1 MRKDA
6 ATRRALVVNDE
17 RLDTQ
22 AEFFANRLKKRFRHL
37 WKWARR
43 TGVTAFR
50 VYHRDIP
57 ELPFSV
63 DWYDG
68 HLVVAEYAR
77 PHGRSDEEY
86 ESWVE
91 HMTATAAR
99 SLGVSADRLF
109 LKRRIRQRGS
119 AQYERSDSRRYVIT
133 IVESGLRF
141 RVNLSDYLD
150 TGLFLDHR
158 DLRRYLGERAQG
170 TRVLNLFGYTGAF
183 TVYAAA
189 GGARSTVT
197 VDLSNTYLRWAEE
210 NLRENALYGP
220 DHLLVR
226 ADTTAFLRK
235 EAQSANRYDWI
246 ILDPPSFSNS
256 KKMTGTFDVQRDHAE
271 VIRQCVRL
279 LTRRGQVVFSTNRRN
294 FRLAVDGIGDAE
306 ATKIT
311 KLTMPEDFAG
321 TGIHQAWII
330 RRASSRAN

>member
-1 MRKDA
+1 MREDA
-6 ATRRALVVNDE
+6 AARRSAFVSDQ
-17 RLDTQ
+17 RLDIQ

-68 HLVVAEYAR
+68 HLIVAEYAR
-77 PHGRSDEEY
+77 PHDRSDLEH
-86 ESWVE
+86 ESWVD

-99 SLGVSADRLF
+99 ALGVSVDRLF
-109 LKRRIRQRGS
+109 VKRRVRQRGS
-119 AQYERSDSRRYVIT
+119 AQYERSDSRRYEIT
-133 IVESGLRF
+133 IAENGLRF

-226 ADTTAFLRK
+226 ADVTEFLSE
-235 EAQSANRYDWI
+235 EAQSTNRYDWI

-256 KKMTGTFDVQRDHAE
+256 KKMAGTFDVQRDHAD
-271 VIRQCVRL
+271 VIRRCMNL

-294 FRLAVDGIGDAE
+294 FRLTVDGIRDAE

-330 RRASSRAN
+330 RRTSSRAN